1 MPRNLDLTALRSFVT
16 VAEAGGVTRAA
27 GLLNLTQSAVSMQL
41 KRLEE
46 SLGLA
51 LFDRSG
57 RGIALAPAGEQLLG
71 YARRMLVLN
80 DEAWG
85 RLTADE
91 YEGELVLGVPH
102 DIVYPGIPS
111 VIRAFAMAFPRVKL
125 QLISSFTLRLRDQFA
140 RGEIDAILTTEE
152 TLGEAGE
159 TLATVPLIWVGAPGG
174 QAWRQRPLRLAFEDD
189 CFFRKGVQRRLDQAG
204 MAWEM
209 AVQSNSTRSVEV
221 TVSADMAVHTML
233 DGAEQRLFFER
244 IAHGGALPDLW
255 LVAINMYVARRRHGP
270 ALDALT
276 DLIRRAYRHGLA
288 RGPMASESQRDHDLA
303 RAATALEPV

>member
-1 MPRNLDLTALRSFVT
+1 MIRNLDLTALRSFAT
-16 VAEAGGVTRAA
+16 VADAGGVTRAA
-27 GLLNLTQSAVSMQL
+27 GLLNVTQSAVSMQL
-41 KRLEE
+41 KRLEQM
-46 SLGLA
+46 LGVTL
-51 LFDRSG
+51 LDRSG

-71 YARRMLVLN
+71 YARRMLALN
-80 DEAWG
+80 DEALG

-102 DIVYPGIPS
+102 DIVYPGIPA
-111 VIRAFAMAFPRVKL
+111 VFRAFALAFPRVKL
-125 QLISSFTLRLRDQFA
+125 QLVSSFTLRLRDQFA

-152 TLGEAGE
+152 TPSDGGE
-159 TLATVPLIWVGAPGG
+159 TLARVPLIWVGAPGG
-174 QAWRQRPLRLAFEDD
+174 QAWRQRPLRLAFEND
-189 CFFRKGVQRRLDQAG
+189 CFFRKGVQRCLDDQG

-209 AVQSNSTRSVEV
+209 AVESNSTRSVEV

-244 IAHGGALPDLW
+244 IPHGGALPDLW
-255 LVAINMYVARRRHGP
+255 LVAINMYVARRRQGP
-270 ALDALT
+270 ALDALA

-303 RAATALEPV
+303 HGLARLEQV